1 MTEIKLRAS
10 EAREMAARVRSEAN
24 AATDQ
29 MNSLRSYLSNLS
41 SSFTGQTATAF
52 ENAFNEWKTGADNM
66 LTGLEG
72 LGDFL
77 NSAASKIEEVD
88 ADIASQLRR

>member
-29 MNSLRSYLSNLS
+29 MNSLRGYLSNLS

-52 ENAFNEWKTGADNM
+52 ENAFNEWKNGADNM
-66 LTGLEG
+66 LRGLEG

-77 NSAASKIEEVD
+77 NNAAIKIEEVD
-88 ADIASQLRR
+88 LQIASQLRR

>member
-1 MTEIKLRAS
+1 MAEIKLRAN
-10 EAREMAARVRSEAN
+10 EAREMAAHVRSEAI

-29 MNSLRSYLSNLS
+29 MNSLRSYLNNLS

-52 ENAFNEWKTGADNM
+52 DGAFNDWKRGSDQM
-66 LTGLEG
+66 LQSLEG

-77 NSAASKIEEVD
+77 QSAADTIEDVD
-88 ADIASQLRR
+88 TEIASKLNQ